1 MGPKHILF
9 LLVIK
14 KMDAEK
20 LPTYLPERLE
30 CIDFILRNVIMLI
43 LTFFARHHVF
53 FPLNKYILTWV
64 EYLLRKLLE
73 FFNMGPIIAKVQIF
87 IFLES
92 F

>member
-30 CIDFILRNVIMLI
+30 CIDLILWNVIVTI
-43 LTFFARHHVF
+43 LSLTIFARHHVF
-53 FPLNKYILTWV
+53 FPFNKYILTWV

-73 FFNMGPIIAKVQIF
+73 FFDMGPIIA
-87 IFLES
+87 
-92 F
+92 